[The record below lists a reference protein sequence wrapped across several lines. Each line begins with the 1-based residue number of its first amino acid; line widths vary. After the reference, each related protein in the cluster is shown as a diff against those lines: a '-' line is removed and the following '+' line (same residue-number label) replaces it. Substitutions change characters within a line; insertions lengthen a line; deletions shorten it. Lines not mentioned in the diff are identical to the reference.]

1 MYKKLLLVD
10 LLILAGCV
18 NYKSDDFEKNFSDLL
33 SWQGN
38 GDLVL
43 NTEPS
48 GFVDAIGAGATV
60 IDGSL
65 TGTVKWGNFFGQQ
78 FKEL

>member
-1 MYKKLLLVD
+1 MYKKLLLVAP
-10 LLILAGCV
+10 LILTGCI

-33 SWQGN
+33 SWQEN

-48 GFVDAIGAGATV
+48 G
-60 IDGSL
+60 
-65 TGTVKWGNFFGQQ
+65 
-78 FKEL
+78 